1 LTFNLTYSNHLL
13 VHSRRDDSNSGL
25 IVGSVLGGIAAVL
38 VGFGIIM
45 LWARH
50 LYNRPDPLP
59 ASRLPQR
66 HTPPAWRNNGTSA
79 STDAQGLP
87 MGERSRITINK
98 GGETVLA
105 LAGPDPSRVTAQEQQ
120 ERALQALGLSRLEDN
135 PSSGDGSG
143 AQPQDEQINSND
155 TRPEINPELLQRFVN
170 QFVELQGEVDRLRS
184 ELRDRNADGQES
196 EGERPPAYHAS

>member
-1 LTFNLTYSNHLL
+1 LTFNLIYSHHLL
-13 VHSRRDDSNSGL
+13 VHSRRDDSNAGL

-59 ASRLPQR
+59 VSSRLPR
-66 HTPPAWRNNGTSA
+66 THTPPP
-79 STDAQGLP
+79 STDAQGLQT
-87 MGERSRITINK
+87 GERSRITVNK
-98 GGETVLA
+98 SGETMLA
-105 LAGPDPSRVTAQEQQ
+105 LAGPDPSRITAQEQQ
-120 ERALQALGLSRLEDN
+120 ERALQALGLSSLGDN
-135 PSSGDGSG
+135 PSSGDASG
-143 AQPQDEQINSND
+143 AQPQDEQIHNSD
-155 TRPEINPELLQRFVN
+155 TRPEINPEVLQRFVN

-184 ELRDRNADGQES
+184 ELRDRNAGGQES